1 MDQRLRAM
9 LPLFAALFIDLFS
22 FGLMYPVIVAL
33 FRQPS
38 IVAAYS
44 PAILSVYL
52 SLAFSLFPFGMFFG
66 AALLGDLSDALGRR
80 RTLLICMAG
89 LGTSYLLMMLGVQ
102 TGVLEWLLLGRLT
115 SGLMAGTSPIA
126 QAAMMDMTP
135 TEERGTSMSQ
145 VVLVNSLALVSGPA
159 LGGVLAHVDFRLP
172 LLMAALLCVGA
183 FTWIALSHTEDSR
196 PRKKLSL
203 SLGRPIE
210 VFVRAWRHPV
220 LWGLAAAFFLFQ
232 LGFSMYYIYVLLLL
246 QRSFGA
252 TPTELGLFS
261 ATLGVGFIFGT
272 LFGYKW
278 AIRLL
283 GSDARAVTLGLALCG
298 AFIVIAGLPI
308 GEGPQWAL
316 ALLAAA
322 CNLPAYIGL
331 LTLISQATTADEQGW
346 ALGIGAAMTALPFC
360 ISGLLAGVLGLIP
373 IPILLIAGGLI
384 VIAGI
389 VPLRAVMRPVV
400 TQPAG

>member
-33 FRQPS
+33 FHQPS
-38 IVAAYS
+38 VVAAYS
-44 PAILSVYL
+44 PAVLSIYL

-66 AALLGDLSDALGRR
+66 ASLLGDLSDALGRR

-89 LGTSYLLMMLGVQ
+89 LGASYLLMMLGVQ

-145 VVLVNSLALVSGPA
+145 VILVNSLALVSGPA
-159 LGGVLAHVDFRLP
+159 LGGVLAHIDFRLP
-172 LLMAALLCVGA
+172 LLVAALLCVGA
-183 FTWIALSHTEDSR
+183 FSWIALSDTEDPR

-210 VFVRAWRHPV
+210 VFVRAFRHPV

-232 LGFSMYYIYVLLLL
+232 LGFSIYYIYILVLL
-246 QRSFGA
+246 QRTFGA
-252 TPTELGLFS
+252 TAGELGLFS
-261 ATLGVGFIFGT
+261 ATLGVGFILGT
-272 LFGYKW
+272 VFGYKW
-278 AIRLL
+278 AVRLM
-283 GSDARAVTLGLALCG
+283 GNDTRAATLGLALCG
-298 AFIVIAGLPI
+298 TFIVIAGLGI
-308 GEGPQWAL
+308 SERLQWPL
-316 ALLAAA
+316 GLLIAT
-322 CNLPAYIGL
+322 CNLPAYVGL
-331 LTLISQATTADEQGW
+331 LTLISQSATADEQGW
-346 ALGIGAAMTALPFC
+346 ALGIGSAMIALPFI
-360 ISGLLAGVLGLIP
+360 ISGLLAGVLDVIP
-373 IPILLIAGGLI
+373 ISILLIAGGFI

-389 VPLRAVMRPVV
+389 VPLRAVMRRPVQ
-400 TQPAG
+400 QPAG